1 MQILSR
7 IIPTKLTDQES
18 YVSGYQFLLKEKSEF
33 VFQLCYMKW
42 SILLGN
48 GSVLQG
54 VICAQNIVH

>member
-33 VFQLCYMKW
+33 VFQLCYVKW
-42 SILLGN
+42 SILLRN
-48 GSVLQG
+48 
-54 VICAQNIVH
+54 